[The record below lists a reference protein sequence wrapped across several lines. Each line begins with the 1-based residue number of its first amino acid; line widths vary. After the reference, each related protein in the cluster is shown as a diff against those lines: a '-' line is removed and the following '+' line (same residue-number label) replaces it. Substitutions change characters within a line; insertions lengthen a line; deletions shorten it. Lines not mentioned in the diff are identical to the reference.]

1 MNFVR
6 IDGREIAEKLYIEFH
21 DRVVV
26 LKNKNVIP
34 HLVVILVGENPAS
47 VAYVTLKQQKGEAI
61 GAKVTLL
68 KYPTDIK
75 TDELARKIEELNDDK
90 TVHGILIQRPLPEH
104 IDIEKLELL
113 TNPEKDI
120 DGFHP
125 DSPYT
130 LPLPLA
136 VVKILEEVYKFKNNE
151 GVASAGDP
159 HRAPGTTKVSEAV
172 GWGKAR
178 QDPEKFQNWLRSQN
192 IVVLGK
198 GPTGGGPIIKLLGK
212 LGVNPEII
220 DSKTDNPEELMKN
233 ADIIIS
239 SVGRENV
246 IKPENIKKG
255 VILIG
260 VGILRGE
267 DRKLKGD
274 YDIDKIKEIAGYYT
288 PTPGGVGPV
297 NVAMLLDNL
306 LTAAEHQTR

>member
-6 IDGREIAEKLYIEFH
+6 IDGREIAEKLFEELKG
-21 DRVVV
+21 RVGE
-26 LKNKNVIP
+26 LKKKGIIP
-34 HLVVILVGENPAS
+34 HLVVVLVGENPAS
-47 VAYVTLKQQKGEAI
+47 VAYITLKQQKGEAI

-68 KYPTDIK
+68 KYK
-75 TDELARKIEELNDDK
+75 TDVTTEKLTAKIKELNDDPS
-90 TVHGILIQRPLPEH
+90 VHGILIQRPLPEQ

-113 TNPEKDI
+113 TRPEKDI

-125 DSPYT
+125 ESPYT

-136 VVKILEEVYKFKNNE
+136 VVKILEEIYNLNARDTRGTRDTFDTFISWLKNQE
-151 GVASAGDP
+151 
-159 HRAPGTTKVSEAV
+159 
-172 GWGKAR
+172 
-178 QDPEKFQNWLRSQN
+178 
-192 IVVLGK
+192 IIVLGK
-198 GPTGGGPIIKLLGK
+198 GPTGGGPIIKLLNK

-220 DSKTDNPEELMKN
+220 DSKTDNPEELMKS

-255 VILIG
+255 VVLIG

-267 DRKLKGD
+267 DKKLKGD
-274 YDIDKIKEIAGYYT
+274 YDVEKIKDIAGYYT

-306 LTAAEHQTR
+306 LTAAERQSKSL

>member
-1 MNFVR
+1 VR
-6 IDGREIAEKLYIEFH
+6 IDGREIADKLYNEFSA
-21 DRVVV
+21 RVEE
-26 LKNKNVIP
+26 LRKKNIIP
-34 HLVVILVGENPAS
+34 HLVVILVGESPAS

-61 GAKVTLL
+61 GAKVTLI
-68 KYPTDIK
+68 KYPTDVT
-75 TDELARKIEELNDDK
+75 TDELMLKINELNGDPS
-90 TVHGILIQRPLPEH
+90 VHGILIQRPLPEH

-125 DSPYT
+125 DSPFT

-136 VVKILEEVYKFKNNE
+136 VVKILEEVFEETQGTKETKDKKTSGSSVSTGSSRTFNE
-151 GVASAGDP
+151 
-159 HRAPGTTKVSEAV
+159 
-172 GWGKAR
+172 
-178 QDPEKFQNWLRSQN
+178 WLKSQK

-198 GPTGGGPIIKLLGK
+198 GPTGGGPIIKLLDK
-212 LGVNPEII
+212 LGVHPEII
-220 DSKTDNPEELMKN
+220 DSKTENPHELMKK

-255 VILIG
+255 VVLIG

-267 DRKLKGD
+267 DKKLKGD
-274 YDIDKIKEIAGYYT
+274 YDEKLIKDIAGYYT

-306 LTAAEHQTR
+306 LTATERQ